1 MDDVTP
7 EMIAAL
13 NACRLHRFAGDI
25 IENTRID
32 DSLYTFLDD
41 ALEHSMLA
49 MKSHEGLQGQDDL
62 ISGLIE
68 EKKDIQQRLLTRK
81 NDTASILVDT
91 NVTTM
96 AANDIDSISTDE
108 ILKKQKD
115 VDRPKEKEEVIS
127 SVAETIEGYLR
138 QEQMLISS
146 DIAESQSQNSML
158 MEELLELTG
167 VLNANM
173 THINETVNEQVPK
186 LEILQHN
193 IVANS
198 MELNKQKES
207 MSKKAEDMNTSWW
220 TLIKLI
226 VYLLVVF
233 ALCTIVIRIF

>member
-115 VDRPKEKEEVIS
+115 VHRPKEKEEVIS

>member
-115 VDRPKEKEEVIS
+115 VHRPKEKEEVIS
-127 SVAETIEGYLR
+127 SVAEKIEGYLK

-207 MSKKAEDMNTSWW
+207 MNKKAEDMNTSWW
-220 TLIKLI
+220 TFIKLI

>member
-25 IENTRID
+25 IDNTRID

-81 NDTASILVDT
+81 NDTASISVDT

-96 AANDIDSISTDE
+96 AANDIDSISTYE

-127 SVAETIEGYLR
+127 SVAEKIEGYLK

>member
-1 MDDVTP
+1 
-7 EMIAAL
+7 
-13 NACRLHRFAGDI
+13 
-25 IENTRID
+25 
-32 DSLYTFLDD
+32 
-41 ALEHSMLA
+41 
-49 MKSHEGLQGQDDL
+49 
-62 ISGLIE
+62 
-68 EKKDIQQRLLTRK
+68 
-81 NDTASILVDT
+81 
-91 NVTTM
+91 
-96 AANDIDSISTDE
+96 
-108 ILKKQKD
+108 
-115 VDRPKEKEEVIS
+115 
-127 SVAETIEGYLR
+127 
-138 QEQMLISS
+138 MLISS

>member
-81 NDTASILVDT
+81 NDTASISVDT

-115 VDRPKEKEEVIS
+115 VHRPKEKEEVIS